1 METLRLIGYALR
13 QRCKHDQNYALAR
26 WERWV
31 LTAKCIVS
39 LLVGQTVPECEAYR
53 EAVAVAYYDWA
64 QTHSHEWG
72 TGADGMVLV
81 VARYGMGANT
91 YSDGWP

>member
-26 WERWV
+26 WERWI

-39 LLVGQTVPECEAYR
+39 LLIGKTNIGYPANTAQVV
-53 EAVAVAYYDWA
+53 VAYYDWHE
-64 QTHSHEWG
+64 THSHEWG

-81 VARYGMGANT
+81 VARYGMGAEGH
-91 YSDGWP
+91 SDGWP